1 MKKYL
6 IKISFIAL
14 LLLSGFLTT
23 ILLSNDFD
31 NFIIVR
37 ILRVGLLTIGTIAT
51 MIFLLL
57 ILYQI
62 LEPIYRFLF
71 IYKLYE
77 YEDNKRGKALFLLL
91 KNADDFEYI
100 IFSEFNRM
108 GLVENDVMKK
118 AKIMK
123 YKKWLFLYKL
133 MKNYI
138 KKLFK
143 KSVKV
148 FIKCKIKEDYK

>member
-1 MKKYL
+1 M
-6 IKISFIAL
+6 
-14 LLLSGFLTT
+14 
-23 ILLSNDFD
+23 
-31 NFIIVR
+31 
-37 ILRVGLLTIGTIAT
+37 
-51 MIFLLL
+51 
-57 ILYQI
+57 
-62 LEPIYRFLF
+62 
-71 IYKLYE
+71 
-77 YEDNKRGKALFLLL
+77 

>member
-1 MKKYL
+1 MKKHL
-6 IKISFIAL
+6 MKFLVIV
-14 LLLSGFLTT
+14 LLLSAGFFATM
-23 ILLSNDFD
+23 LLSKSLDSFA
-31 NFIIVR
+31 IVIFLR
-37 ILRVGLLTIGTIAT
+37 IGLVTIGI
-51 MIFLLL
+51 IFCSHL
-57 ILYQI
+57 LYQI
-62 LEPIYRFLF
+62 LKPIYRFLF
-71 IYKLYE
+71 VYKLYE
-77 YEDNKRGKALFLLL
+77 YKDDERGKALFLLL

-100 IFSEFNRM
+100 IFSEFNKM
-108 GLVENDVMKK
+108 GLVRNDVMKK